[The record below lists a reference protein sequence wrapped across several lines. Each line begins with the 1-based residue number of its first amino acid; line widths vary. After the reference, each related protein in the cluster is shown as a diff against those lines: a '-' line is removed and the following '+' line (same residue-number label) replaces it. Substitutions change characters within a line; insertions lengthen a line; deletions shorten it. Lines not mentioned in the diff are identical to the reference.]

1 MTLQQPYLTRLKA
14 VALLLLLFGGALA
27 LRPFLTSPGPLLAQ
41 LSSELG
47 IEVQALGWLTS
58 MPMLLMGVGAL
69 TASWLPKRLSSLPGV
84 ALSLGL
90 LTLALVLR
98 ARVTMP
104 LLWLSTLLAGL
115 AVAWM
120 QLQLPGLIKQHFA
133 GHLPVLMGGYS
144 ALLMGGGALGAGV
157 TPWLMTLF
165 SEGASVLALWAL
177 PCIPVLLL
185 ALWLARRDSQPTVS
199 RVAPLTEGSI
209 VSTSGEDNPAPAKPS
224 LSWRRAKAWS
234 LLLSFGLI
242 NGGYASLVA
251 WLPLS
256 YQKLGMS
263 QLASGRLVA
272 LMALAQMF
280 SALTLPLLAGR
291 FAGKQA
297 KADRRPWLWLALIAQ
312 LVGFMALALWPQG
325 APVLWSLL
333 LGVGLG
339 GSFSLTLL
347 LVHEEYRGA
356 EQTAGLSAMV
366 QGGGFLLAALPPL
379 ILPPL
384 LLDGAAPVMQ
394 SSTDFAPLWLLHWLF
409 VLVVT
414 VLCFG
419 FGPSGLPAR
428 RVTDEQQ
435 GVSKVHAQ

>member
-1 MTLQQPYLTRLKA
+1 MA
-14 VALLLLLFGGALA
+14 
-27 LRPFLTSPGPLLAQ
+27 PG
-41 LSSELG
+41 
-47 IEVQALGWLTS
+47 
-58 MPMLLMGVGAL
+58 
-69 TASWLPKRLSSLPGV
+69 K
-84 ALSLGL
+84 GL
-90 LTLALVLR
+90 
-98 ARVTMP
+98 
-104 LLWLSTLLAGL
+104 
-115 AVAWM
+115 
-120 QLQLPGLIKQHFA
+120 
-133 GHLPVLMGGYS
+133 
-144 ALLMGGGALGAGV
+144 
-157 TPWLMTLF
+157 
-165 SEGASVLALWAL
+165 
-177 PCIPVLLL
+177 
-185 ALWLARRDSQPTVS
+185 
-199 RVAPLTEGSI
+199 
-209 VSTSGEDNPAPAKPS
+209 
-224 LSWRRAKAWS
+224 S

-297 KADRRPWLWLALIAQ
+297 KADRRP
-312 LVGFMALALWPQG
+312 LVMVGSYRAISRLY
-325 APVLWSLL
+325 
-333 LGVGLG
+333 GLG
-339 GSFSLTLL
+339 FVASGRPCALESAAW
-347 LVHEEYRGA
+347 RGA
-356 EQTAGLSAMV
+356 CAAFHLPCSWCMKNTAAPSRPAGLSAMV

-379 ILPPL
+379 IIPPL
-384 LLDGAAPVMQ
+384 LLDGAAPVMR

-414 VLCFG
+414 VLCLG

>member
-1 MTLQQPYLTRLKA
+1 M
-14 VALLLLLFGGALA
+14 
-27 LRPFLTSPGPLLAQ
+27 
-41 LSSELG
+41 
-47 IEVQALGWLTS
+47 
-58 MPMLLMGVGAL
+58 
-69 TASWLPKRLSSLPGV
+69 
-84 ALSLGL
+84 
-90 LTLALVLR
+90 
-98 ARVTMP
+98 
-104 LLWLSTLLAGL
+104 
-115 AVAWM
+115 
-120 QLQLPGLIKQHFA
+120 
-133 GHLPVLMGGYS
+133 
-144 ALLMGGGALGAGV
+144 
-157 TPWLMTLF
+157 
-165 SEGASVLALWAL
+165 
-177 PCIPVLLL
+177 
-185 ALWLARRDSQPTVS
+185 
-199 RVAPLTEGSI
+199 
-209 VSTSGEDNPAPAKPS
+209 STSGEDNPAPAKPS
-224 LSWRRAKAWS
+224 LPWRRAKAWS

-435 GVSKVHAQ
+435 RVSKVHAQ